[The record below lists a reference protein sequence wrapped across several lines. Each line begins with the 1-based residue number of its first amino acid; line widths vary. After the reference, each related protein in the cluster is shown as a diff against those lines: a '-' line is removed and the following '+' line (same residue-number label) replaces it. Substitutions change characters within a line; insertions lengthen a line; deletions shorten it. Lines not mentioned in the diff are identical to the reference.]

1 MKTPSEMKLSPMT
14 FLTKLT
20 LLCVLSAMTATFPVY
35 AQLVSI
41 DCGSGVGQAVSV
53 NFSATHTG
61 GNFDFSPNI
70 NPSCTVDSQ
79 TPGGATISW
88 QDNGSSNTTGSML
101 LSRTMGTVSTLTAT
115 FTFNG
120 SSFSQSVSTGIHSY
134 TLTPHLNSVPDSK
147 PDGSYQGSAI
157 LTATSL

>member
-1 MKTPSEMKLSPMT
+1 MKPLPSILFS
-14 FLTKLT
+14 KLT
-20 LLCVLSAMTATFPVY
+20 LFCLLTTITGTLPAY

-41 DCGSGVGQAVSV
+41 DCGSGAGQAVSV
-53 NFSATHTG
+53 SFSATHTG

-101 LSRTMGTVSTLTAT
+101 LSRTMGTPSTLTAT
-115 FTFNG
+115 FTLNG
-120 SSFSQSVSTGIHSY
+120 SSFSQSVSTGIHNY